1 MPPGFAIIGKLGMSR
16 PDDVSTELHRGG
28 TFPSTHWSLV
38 LVAAQGES
46 RDADQALASL
56 CQAYWHPLYA
66 FARKRGSTPQEAED
80 LTQEFFLRLV
90 RKDLLHGLTR
100 DGGKFRSFLLTA
112 LKRFLV
118 NEWQHNRAQ
127 KRGGGKPVVSIDESA
142 ELRVRDLLVDHHTP
156 ETVFEHQ
163 WALTVLERA
172 LDQLRDEYTRA
183 GKSEVFA
190 RLQHCLPGAQERI
203 AYAEVG
209 AALHLNEAAARMAA
223 HRLRRRYGEL
233 LRAEIAATVSSP
245 EEVDEEIRHMIEVTG
260 QG

>member
-1 MPPGFAIIGKLGMSR
+1 MSR
-16 PDDVSTELHRGG
+16 PDDVATGLSRGG
-28 TFPSTHWSLV
+28 TFPSTHWSVV
-38 LVAAQGES
+38 LVAAQGGA

-66 FARKRGSTPQEAED
+66 FVRKRGSTPQEAED

-90 RKDLLHGLTR
+90 RKELLQGVTR

-118 NEWQHNRAQ
+118 NEWQHDRAQ
-127 KRGGGKPVVSIDESA
+127 KRGGGKPVISIDEAA
-142 ELRVRDLLVDHHTP
+142 ERRVRDLLVDPHTP
-156 ETVFEHQ
+156 ETVFEQQ
-163 WALTVLERA
+163 WALTVLERT
-172 LDQLRDEYTRA
+172 LEQLREEYTRA
-183 GKSEVFA
+183 GRQQVFA

-209 AALHLNEAAARMAA
+209 AALQLNEAAARMAA

-245 EEVDEEIRHMIEVTG
+245 EEVDEEIRHLIEVTG
-260 QG
+260 RE